1 MPTLYRIFGFL
12 RFIILF
18 VYIHEKRETCRL
30 QFGTRGF
37 LDYLTKPNIYRTR
50 LTSLREHKS
59 LVLGL
64 VIGSKVSS
72 FRRPKFLAECFIIYV
87 CCLSVVL
94 CHRLCVISI
103 LLAKL
108 LLFFDMCKYLGENRL
123 GMRDFQS
130 LRAER
135 RSWRSASVRA
145 RAVCWSWRRASA
157 RSRLVLCKR
166 RIFSSIVSAAIK

>member
-1 MPTLYRIFGFL
+1 M
-12 RFIILF
+12 
-18 VYIHEKRETCRL
+18 RL
-30 QFGTRGF
+30 VSFNLGLRGF

-94 CHRLCVISI
+94 CYRQIFICFCVCVKST
-103 LLAKL
+103 KCGRYF
-108 LLFFDMCKYLGENRL
+108 LLFSVSE
-123 GMRDFQS
+123 RDVYFI
-130 LRAER
+130 LP
-135 RSWRSASVRA
+135 
-145 RAVCWSWRRASA
+145 
-157 RSRLVLCKR
+157 LVDVVPNTIR
-166 RIFSSIVSAAIK
+166 HFPFRSIVSIYSLECQLDIVVLLFAVLLKRDCFRYFFYIKI